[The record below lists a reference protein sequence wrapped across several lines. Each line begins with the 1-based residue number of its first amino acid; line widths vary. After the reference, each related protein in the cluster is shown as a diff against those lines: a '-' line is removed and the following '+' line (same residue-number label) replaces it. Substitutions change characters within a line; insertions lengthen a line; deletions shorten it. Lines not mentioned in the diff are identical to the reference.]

1 MYVMTL
7 LAVEGVE
14 DQTVRSLVEDAVARR
29 LFNIKLFSMRG
40 K

>member
-1 MYVMTL
+1 VFPNL
-7 LAVEGVE
+7 RVKRLVEVE
-14 DQTVRSLVEDAVARR
+14 DVAARR